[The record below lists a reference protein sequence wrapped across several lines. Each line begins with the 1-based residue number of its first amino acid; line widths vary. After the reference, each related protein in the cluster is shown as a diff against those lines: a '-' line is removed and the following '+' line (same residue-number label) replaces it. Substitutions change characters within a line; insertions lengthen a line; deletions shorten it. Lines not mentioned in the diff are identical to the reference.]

1 MTIMQMTSAHVP
13 QVAQLEG
20 ICFQDPWSERS
31 IASELENPLSLWLV
45 AMEEDRLLGYVGSQ
59 TVLDETDM
67 MNVAVDPAVRRQ
79 GVARALIQELTAQ
92 LKQRGSRKLSLEVRA
107 SNLGAI
113 RLYESLGFVRLGC
126 RPGYYRNPR
135 EDAWIL
141 GKEWQV

>member
-13 QVAQLEG
+13 QVAQLERV
-20 ICFQDPWSERS
+20 CFQDPWSEQS

-67 MNVAVDPAVRRQ
+67 MNVAVDPTARRQ